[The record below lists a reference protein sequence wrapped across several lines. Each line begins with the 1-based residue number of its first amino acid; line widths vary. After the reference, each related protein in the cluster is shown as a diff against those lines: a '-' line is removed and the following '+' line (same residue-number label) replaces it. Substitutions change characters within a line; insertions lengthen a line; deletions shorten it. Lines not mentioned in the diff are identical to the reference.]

1 LFEVL
6 PNADEMDGV
15 IYRAYIKNGMLRKL
29 TMSSTLMFLQKSFYR
44 EPLPEYCDYACWISK
59 SGFIGRETT
68 LGNGILKPVALCGAN
83 MAFK

>member
-1 LFEVL
+1 MFEVL
-6 PNADEMDGV
+6 PNADEMGGV
-15 IYRAYIKNGMLRKL
+15 IYRAYIKNGMLRK
-29 TMSSTLMFLQKSFYR
+29 TDNVFYSDVPAKSFYR